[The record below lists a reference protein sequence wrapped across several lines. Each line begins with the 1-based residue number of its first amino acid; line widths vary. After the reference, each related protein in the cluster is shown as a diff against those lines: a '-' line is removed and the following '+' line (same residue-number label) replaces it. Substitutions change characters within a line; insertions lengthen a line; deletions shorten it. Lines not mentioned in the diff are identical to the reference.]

1 MATLRRRY
9 SHPEP
14 NPKPNP
20 EPNPNPSPNPNPN
33 PYANHDDPAEAMTG
47 RLAWMRVGP
56 GAGAGAG
63 VLGGWGGWGV
73 GGWGS
78 SERWVTYSHPW
89 PYPWPIPDPSPGP
102 NRNPDQVAELMS
114 AFVTIR
120 SDVGF
125 ALYADVV
132 PHCALLRASG

>member
-47 RLAWMRVGP
+47 RLAWVRDRCRRMRRPV
-56 GAGAGAG
+56 ALEA
-63 VLGGWGGWGV
+63 LG
-73 GGWGS
+73 
-78 SERWVTYSHPW
+78 
-89 PYPWPIPDPSPGP
+89 
-102 NRNPDQVAELMS
+102 
-114 AFVTIR
+114 
-120 SDVGF
+120 
-125 ALYADVV
+125 
-132 PHCALLRASG
+132 